1 MVLHFLSRFFGPIK
15 SLITSLLFLTLIF
28 ICFATQ
34 SKIGDD
40 SRDRS
45 RLSIFVDSFSITS
58 QYALLSQQVWS
69 SINRDPKST
78 KRRSRRCQERV
89 SYLTGT
95 QPLYTAM
102 PPLTDNS
109 VEKES
114 TPVSSSSSSSA
125 AAVSPAYI
133 IDNLSQSL
141 IVGDA
146 IFQKISDMCIDVFFK
161 ELLDPS
167 GNGNIN
173 FVKQWQVDYLK
184 NLQAADLRRRRER
197 CRDANEMFLAYE
209 IKRVTGMATVLSKP
223 LLLDDELGRVINLKK
238 VPDEDHGDDN
248 YVRGDLI
255 GFVEVTQRP
264 YGLGSSLESPS
275 IPLSSEIA
283 ATENDNPF
291 GRRMINDRP
300 LRPVLTNLAV
310 LKRVRRYGV
319 GTKLVDSCEKH
330 VREQWDMNE
339 IVLEVEDYNTKGLEF
354 YRRRGFNVL
363 FSDPASKRY
372 DIDSGWWLKKVRC
385 RREIMRKAYNDRQP
399 SLKESADNIV
409 RRIRESVGNF

>member
-114 TPVSSSSSSSA
+114 TSVSSSSSSSSSA
-125 AAVSPAYI
+125 AAASPAYI

-161 ELLDPS
+161 V
-167 GNGNIN
+167 N
-173 FVKQWQVDYLK
+173 
-184 NLQAADLRRRRER
+184 
-197 CRDANEMFLAYE
+197 
-209 IKRVTGMATVLSKP
+209 
-223 LLLDDELGRVINLKK
+223 
-238 VPDEDHGDDN
+238 
-248 YVRGDLI
+248 
-255 GFVEVTQRP
+255 
-264 YGLGSSLESPS
+264 
-275 IPLSSEIA
+275 
-283 ATENDNPF
+283 
-291 GRRMINDRP
+291 
-300 LRPVLTNLAV
+300 
-310 LKRVRRYGV
+310 
-319 GTKLVDSCEKH
+319 
-330 VREQWDMNE
+330 
-339 IVLEVEDYNTKGLEF
+339 
-354 YRRRGFNVL
+354 
-363 FSDPASKRY
+363 
-372 DIDSGWWLKKVRC
+372 
-385 RREIMRKAYNDRQP
+385 
-399 SLKESADNIV
+399 
-409 RRIRESVGNF
+409 

>member
-1 MVLHFLSRFFGPIK
+1 MVLRFLSRFFGPIK
-15 SLITSLLFLTLIF
+15 SLITSLLFPTLIF

-58 QYALLSQQVWS
+58 QYALLSQHVWS

-78 KRRSRRCQERV
+78 KRRSRQCQERV

-114 TPVSSSSSSSA
+114 TSVSSSSSSSA

-161 ELLDPS
+161 V
-167 GNGNIN
+167 N
-173 FVKQWQVDYLK
+173 
-184 NLQAADLRRRRER
+184 
-197 CRDANEMFLAYE
+197 
-209 IKRVTGMATVLSKP
+209 
-223 LLLDDELGRVINLKK
+223 
-238 VPDEDHGDDN
+238 
-248 YVRGDLI
+248 
-255 GFVEVTQRP
+255 
-264 YGLGSSLESPS
+264 
-275 IPLSSEIA
+275 
-283 ATENDNPF
+283 
-291 GRRMINDRP
+291 
-300 LRPVLTNLAV
+300 
-310 LKRVRRYGV
+310 
-319 GTKLVDSCEKH
+319 
-330 VREQWDMNE
+330 
-339 IVLEVEDYNTKGLEF
+339 
-354 YRRRGFNVL
+354 
-363 FSDPASKRY
+363 
-372 DIDSGWWLKKVRC
+372 
-385 RREIMRKAYNDRQP
+385 
-399 SLKESADNIV
+399 
-409 RRIRESVGNF
+409 